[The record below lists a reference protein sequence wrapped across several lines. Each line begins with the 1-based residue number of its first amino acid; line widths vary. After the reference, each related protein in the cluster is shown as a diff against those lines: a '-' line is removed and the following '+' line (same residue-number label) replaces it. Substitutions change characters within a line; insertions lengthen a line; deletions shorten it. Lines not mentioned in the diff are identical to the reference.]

1 MSDIFFLVLRR
12 LRAPLILLI
21 LMYSVATLGMTLIP
35 GIDPNG
41 EPWRMSFFHAFYFV
55 SFMGTTIGFGEIPY
69 AFTDTQ
75 RAWVLVCIYTSVVA
89 WLYAI
94 GNMLKLLQDETFQ
107 SAVAHRNFERGIKR
121 IDLPFYIICGFG
133 ETGEFINRGL
143 TDLNMQTVIIDQDLE
158 RTRSLELDNLTIPPI
173 VLNADITEPQNL
185 VTAGINHPNCQ
196 GVIAVTQT
204 DHTNLQIAVAAKL
217 INNKVPVICRSEIED
232 EAANMASFGTDS
244 IINPYTTFARR
255 MCLLAQNPGLY
266 RIQNWFINQHS
277 AEHISEQ
284 IAEHGLPHGKWI
296 VCGYGRLG
304 KAIQQFLEFET
315 IDIVVVDPDPDAH
328 GAPEDTIKGRGTEAA
343 TLQEAGI
350 EEASIVIA
358 ASDDDANN
366 LSVLITARQLN
377 PNIITVGRVSRE
389 ASHPLFENAQCD
401 YIMRRGQV
409 VANEALTIISRPLV
423 TRFIKNSA
431 KLSTTETEQLIQD
444 ICLLTGDHAPV
455 TWRLTV
461 DQLNAPAMVRFLESG
476 RSLSIG
482 DISSNDLLP
491 DARCIP
497 LLLQRSG
504 VSHLLPSSDM
514 NLEINDQLLLCAK
527 RGPTNLAQR
536 LRDNIELLDTLINDN
551 PHHIPL
557 LRFLARRKTNKT
569 NHKNIT

>member
-21 LMYSVATLGMTLIP
+21 LMYAVATLGMTLIP
-35 GIDPNG
+35 GVDPSG

-69 AFTDTQ
+69 AFTDAQ

-133 ETGEFINRGL
+133 ETGMFINKGL
-143 TDLNMQTVIIDQDLE
+143 TDLNMQTVIIDRDLE
-158 RTRSLELDNLTIPPI
+158 RTRSLELENLTIPPI

-185 VTAGINHPNCQ
+185 IAAGINHVNCQ

-217 INNKVPVICRSEIED
+217 INNSVPVICRSEIED

-244 IINPYTTFARR
+244 IINPYITFARR
-255 MCLLAQNPGLY
+255 MSLLAQNPGLY

-284 IAEHGLPHGKWI
+284 IAEQGLPHGKW
-296 VCGYGRLG
+296 VLCGYGRLG
-304 KAIQQFLEFET
+304 KAIQHFLDIET
-315 IDIVVVDPDPDAH
+315 IDIVLIDPDPEAHDAP
-328 GAPEDTIKGRGTEAA
+328 ANTIKGRGTEAK
-343 TLQEAGI
+343 TLLEAGI

-377 PNIITVGRVSRE
+377 PNIVTIGRVSRE
-389 ASHPLFENAQCD
+389 ANHSLFEHAKCD
-401 YIMRRGQV
+401 YILRRGQV

-423 TRFIKNSA
+423 TRFIKYST
-431 KLSTTETEQLIQD
+431 KLSATETEQLIQD
-444 ICLLTGDHAPV
+444 ICQLTGDRPPV

-461 DQLNAPAMVRFLESG
+461 DRQNAPAIARFLESG
-476 RSLSIG
+476 RSLNIG
-482 DISSNDLLP
+482 DISANELLP
-491 DARCIP
+491 NARCIP
-497 LLLQRSG
+497 LLLQRNG
-504 VSHLLPSSDM
+504 VSHLLPSGDM
-514 NLEINDQLLLCAK
+514 NLDLGDDLLLCSK

-536 LRDNIELLDTLINDN
+536 LRDNIELLDTLINRN
-551 PHHIPL
+551 SHHIPI
-557 LRFLARRKTNKT
+557 LRWLARRKSR
-569 NHKNIT
+569 